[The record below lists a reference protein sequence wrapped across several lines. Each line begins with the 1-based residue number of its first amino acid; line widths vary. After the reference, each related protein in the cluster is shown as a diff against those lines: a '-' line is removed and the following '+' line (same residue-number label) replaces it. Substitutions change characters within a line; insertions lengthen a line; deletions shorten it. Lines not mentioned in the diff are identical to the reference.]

1 MTSDRATD
9 PDRSRTA
16 DGGGGRTLAGRRVVA
31 GLGLALVTVTAAFG
45 AVLGY
50 ALPARTGAE
59 TVVVAGVSVVISPV
73 TMALYGAVTV
83 GTFLVTALVVLRV
96 VSRIDGNAV

>member
-1 MTSDRATD
+1 MTADRVPD
-9 PDRSRTA
+9 SDRSRTA
-16 DGGGGRTLAGRRVVA
+16 GGAERQTPTGRRVVV

-50 ALPARTGAE
+50 ALPARSGVE
-59 TVVVAGVSVVISPV
+59 TLAVAGVSVVISPV

-83 GTFLVTALVVLRV
+83 GTFLVTVLLVLHT
-96 VSRIDGNAV
+96 VSRFDENAV